1 MNQTLTETNDSSTSP
16 NHPLR
21 ILLLEDMD
29 IDAELV
35 MLQLDRSGDDY
46 DLDHAKNKREY
57 FEKLE
62 NGTYDLIISDYALP
76 QFTGMEAV
84 KHLRQ
89 SDPYTAFIICTGSVN
104 EETAVACIKAGAD
117 DYVLKDSL
125 GRLTSAISTSLKSKA
140 TLIERDRAEIELKA
154 SEENFRALAENAPD
168 NLYKLKPDGTILYV
182 NRNADGLSIQEL
194 QGMNILDRTSDE
206 NREILRNAI
215 QQSFSEKTNLTIEI
229 TGDPSVKN
237 SKWYSCNIGP
247 VLDKK
252 GNVDS
257 LIFIPHDITARK
269 RAELEMIELNE
280 RLSNLTRHL
289 HNVTDEE
296 KKKIAMEIHD
306 QLGQELTGHKLG
318 LFWIQQHIKQNGI
331 ANANEGELME
341 RINHLI
347 DLNTQTIQTVRRI
360 AHELRPVVLDDM
372 GLLAALEWYVENFN
386 KNPKCQCDLELNV
399 PNVVFN
405 KDISTTLYRIV
416 QEGLTNINRHAKASW
431 ASVNLIAQEKTLTLT
446 IEDNGVGT
454 DKEKALQSTS
464 MGLFGMRERLKT
476 WQGHWD
482 MRTAPGAGTK
492 IIIQIPLKNLQL

>member
-1 MNQTLTETNDSSTSP
+1 MNQTLTKTNNSPTST
-16 NHPLR
+16 NGILR

-29 IDAELV
+29 MDAELV
-35 MLQLDRSGDDY
+35 MLQLDRMGDEY
-46 DLDHAKNKREY
+46 QLDHAKNKSEY

-62 NGTYDLIISDYALP
+62 HGTYDLIISDYALP

-89 SDPYTAFIICTGSVN
+89 NDLYTAFIICTGSVN

-182 NRNADGLSIQEL
+182 NRSADGYSIEEL
-194 QGMNILDRTSDE
+194 QGMNILDRTGDE
-206 NREILRNAI
+206 NRENLKNAI
-215 QQSFSEKTNLTIEI
+215 EKSYNEKTNLTIEI
-229 TGDPSVKN
+229 TGDPN
-237 SKWYSCNIGP
+237 DQTSKWYSCNIGP
-247 VLDKK
+247 VLDKR
-252 GNVDS
+252 GHVDS
-257 LIFIPHDITARK
+257 LIFIPHDITQRK
-269 RAELEMIELNE
+269 RAELEMLELNE
-280 RLSNLTRHL
+280 RLSNLTQHL
-289 HNVTDEE
+289 HNVTDQE

-331 ANANEGELME
+331 ANVNEEELME

-399 PNVVFN
+399 PNVAFN

-416 QEGLTNINRHAKASW
+416 QEGLTNVNRHAEASW
-431 ASVNLIAQEKTLTLT
+431 ASVSLIAEAENLMLT

-454 DKEKALQSTS
+454 DKEKALQSKS

-476 WQGHWD
+476 WEGNWD
-482 MRTAPGAGTK
+482 METAPGAGTK
-492 IIIQIPLKNLQL
+492 IIIQIPLKNLEL